1 VEGYADA
8 KLFQG
13 GAGIDESRGK
23 STVAQVVVGKSN
35 VSYRK
40 AYLNPLLSLDQLI
53 KSTRQALKSRIQR
66 WARASRREVTAAS
79 CASSRYQ
86 PPQARNIT
94 LEQARLLT
102 LGSLGLD
109 DKGNQFVQ
117 LLFPGSN
124 NLETLQI
131 DEVTAESAAA
141 ARYLA

>member
-1 VEGYADA
+1 
-8 KLFQG
+8 
-13 GAGIDESRGK
+13 
-23 STVAQVVVGKSN
+23 
-35 VSYRK
+35 
-40 AYLNPLLSLDQLI
+40 
-53 KSTRQALKSRIQR
+53 
-66 WARASRREVTAAS
+66 VTAAS